1 MQRARDPRDEAAAH
15 SILDDCRVNKS
26 ASITASESVYVSPQ
40 TLADLRRIPVS
51 STAFPEILLVN
62 GIDK

>member
-1 MQRARDPRDEAAAH
+1 MQRAREPRDEAAAH
-15 SILDDCRVNKS
+15 SILDDGVNKS
-26 ASITASESVYVSPQ
+26 ASITARESVYVSPQ